1 MSTPLYPTFEKRVAG
16 AVTRVIA
23 QQVDPWQFMQQ
34 RMSVKR
40 FDGRLISYEGVE
52 FEGSPR
58 HVFWSGYIEPFLQE
72 LIVAELAA
80 ASAAA
85 KERDVDA
92 RKLIPEVQALLL
104 LGCRQV
110 LRKMAEVDHRLRGQ
124 GYPEKTDERST
135 EPELLSLR
143 EFLNRHAEAELQMW
157 NPRTTCERWYER
169 NKFWVWAAGLVVGI
183 AGLAVKFL

>member
-1 MSTPLYPTFEKRVAG
+1 MSTPLYPTFEKRVAD
-16 AVTRVIA
+16 AVTRVIT
-23 QQVDPWQFMQQ
+23 QHVDPWQFMQQ

-143 EFLNRHAEAELQMW
+143 EFLNRHG
-157 NPRTTCERWYER
+157 
-169 NKFWVWAAGLVVGI
+169 GLVTIEGQHT
-183 AGLAVKFL
+183 GLGVLRDLLDQFARQLIDAPLHLRIWSE